1 MASNE
6 TVISETFEP
15 IDESFSQQ
23 PHETSSDGDFSATE
37 ESQNDSKHDETVTP
51 VSSSAVQVSRKTKGP
66 EFEDCIICSERV
78 KKMRDHLSN
87 SHQLNEQKRI
97 KQFISTYHSTLHT
110 KRFQCVA
117 CLKRMSLRHTHPQH
131 HKLERIYNRTD
142 VKLFP
147 FEVQMALRRF
157 KEQLA
162 QPCQEIVEEFSRHMQ
177 GLAND
182 GDIVSVTNLGSTVKT
197 FLGEAVYQTNEF
209 SETTQLAPTVR
220 EFKDKYNLKRITIGN
235 YLVKLKKFHELHRF
249 PEFKKYP
256 WDKIL
261 DEVRLRYQ
269 SGALKE
275 RKSKTKEL
283 YSKVPTLHEVQ
294 EIYNLVQEFLEKDLT
309 ERVLNHKELST
320 LNFLILS
327 FRLCCRAGT
336 ILNLTWSDVHTIEKT
351 GYLETDHHKTGRLY
365 YVTIEIEQDQFRWL
379 KRLKSRFVRE
389 FRTEP
394 KYVFSS
400 SNKVEHSMAKKMK
413 TVLSQLFNKD
423 HSKDFHATAVRK
435 MWDTH
440 FHKNRKK

>member
-37 ESQNDSKHDETVTP
+37 EESQNDSEHDETVTP
-51 VSSSAVQVSRKTKGP
+51 VSSPAIQVSRKTKRP
-66 EFEDCIICSERV
+66 EFEDSIICSKRV

-87 SHQLNEQKRI
+87 SHQLNEQKLI

-110 KRFQCVA
+110 KRCFQCVA
-117 CLKRMSLRHTHPQH
+117 CLKIMSFRHTHPQH

-162 QPCQEIVEEFSRHMQ
+162 QPCHEIVEEFSRHMQ

-182 GDIVSVTNLGSTVKT
+182 RDIVSVTNLGSTVKT
-197 FLGEAVYQTNEF
+197 FLGEVVFQTKEF

-235 YLVKLKKFHELHRF
+235 YLVKLKKFMNYIELHGGDRF

-261 DEVRLRYQ
+261 DEVRL
-269 SGALKE
+269 G
-275 RKSKTKEL
+275 
-283 YSKVPTLHEVQ
+283 
-294 EIYNLVQEFLEKDLT
+294 I
-309 ERVLNHKELST
+309 
-320 LNFLILS
+320 
-327 FRLCCRAGT
+327 
-336 ILNLTWSDVHTIEKT
+336 
-351 GYLETDHHKTGRLY
+351 
-365 YVTIEIEQDQFRWL
+365 
-379 KRLKSRFVRE
+379 
-389 FRTEP
+389 
-394 KYVFSS
+394 
-400 SNKVEHSMAKKMK
+400 KVE
-413 TVLSQLFNKD
+413 
-423 HSKDFHATAVRK
+423 R
-435 MWDTH
+435 
-440 FHKNRKK
+440 